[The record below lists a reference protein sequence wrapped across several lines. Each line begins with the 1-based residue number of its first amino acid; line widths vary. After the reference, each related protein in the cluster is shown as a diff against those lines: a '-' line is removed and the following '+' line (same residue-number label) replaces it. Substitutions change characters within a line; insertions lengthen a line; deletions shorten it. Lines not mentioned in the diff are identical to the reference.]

1 MNITII
7 QDSSRQ
13 ELLGAS
19 GADIIEKLYQIAID
33 FNNTL
38 TLEGNIISTNAYG
51 YQVDYL
57 NTNYGPNFIVNATN
71 RYIHFE
77 DPNMESYLASMG
89 IGTDGKVTE
98 AQAAAVTV
106 IANASNSTITK
117 FNELKYFT
125 NITSS
130 KGGWTGT
137 SSGYMRFKEW
147 TALQEIDIS
156 NLTSIG
162 HKNSYGYE
170 DTFYGCSSLK
180 KVKASDKLKQIGFYA
195 FGNCTNLEE
204 ITGLEGTIEL
214 SSNAFIRC
222 SMLTDESFEN
232 VQFKLPQSSPDEL
245 CFFKCILL
253 QNITLDP
260 NTTYIPSKTFKECSS
275 LKNVYG
281 LDNINEIWDESFYGC
296 SNLENLSRL
305 SGEVIV
311 HKGVF
316 NGCSKLKSDS
326 LENVQFYINKP
337 LADTSSNWERTFYN
351 CSELTN
357 INISD
362 KTLVIPYCCF
372 QNCSKLESVSGLQN
386 VQLVDRYAFSGCT
399 NLQNIDLAGDVTV
412 KTGEIFNG
420 CSSLTTIPVNS
431 ITRTREGDIGKTF
444 KDCRNLQR
452 IGKGTDNVDINFT
465 YLGEL
470 EFYNC
475 LNLTGTLNFPTCVQI
490 STSNS
495 GGAIVDC
502 PKIEKISLPAVTTI
516 TGGSNWDQ
524 NYRNTFAGCTNLK
537 VVDIGQNITSLSNR
551 MFYNNPLMQAF
562 IIRATTPPT
571 IGDGTTAY
579 AVSVMGNN
587 TVNVYVPDEALSTYQ
602 NTIPYS
608 GWGNQLKPLSQ
619 FDESQ
624 IQYDYL
630 QQTTEP

>member
-1 MNITII
+1 MTHLKIEQNNNQIEQVNSSII
-7 QDSSRQ
+7 Q
-13 ELLGAS
+13 
-19 GADIIEKLYQIAID
+19 KLYDLDKAELDLSSNLKGRLHAAVGYREVVNYLIQKYPELFITVDNYAI
-33 FNNTL
+33 
-38 TLEGNIISTNAYG
+38 
-51 YQVDYL
+51 
-57 NTNYGPNFIVNATN
+57 P
-71 RYIHFE
+71 FE
-77 DPNMESYLASMG
+77 DPKMLEYLNS
-89 IGTDGKVTE
+89 IGVGSDGFVTE
-98 AQAAAVTV
+98 QQAAQATIVA
-106 IANASNSTITK
+106 NSTNTEVTK
-117 FNELKYFT
+117 FNEFKYFT

-130 KGGWTGT
+130 KGGWTGG
-137 SSGYMRFKEW
+137 SDGYMRFTGW

-162 HKNSYGYE
+162 HKSGYGWG
-170 DTFYGCSSLK
+170 DTFKGCSSLK
-180 KVKASDKLKQIGFYA
+180 KVKASDKLKQIGYFA
-195 FGNCTNLEE
+195 FGSCTHLEE

-214 SSNAFIRC
+214 SQNAFNTC

-232 VQFKLPQSSPDEL
+232 VQFKLPQSKPDES
-245 CFFKCILL
+245 CFARCILL

-260 NTTYIPSKTFKECSS
+260 STAYISGNTFYQCSS

-281 LDNINEIWDESFYGC
+281 LDNINEIWIESFYGC
-296 SNLENLSRL
+296 SNLENLDGL
-305 SGEVIV
+305 SGEIIV
-311 HKGVF
+311 HRGVF

-326 LENVQFYINKP
+326 LENVQFYINIP
-337 LADTSSNWERTFYN
+337 VSDTTDKWNNIFMN

-362 KTLVIPYCCF
+362 KTLVIPQGCF
-372 QNCSKLESVSGLQN
+372 NGCSKLESISGLQN
-386 VQLVDRYAFSGCT
+386 VQRVGRDAFKNCT
-399 NLQNIDLAGDVTV
+399 SLQNIDLTGDVNVTSENG
-412 KTGEIFNG
+412 KIFNG

-431 ITRTREGDIGKTF
+431 ITRTNQGGIGQAF

-465 YLGEL
+465 YLGEQ

-490 STSNS
+490 STGNG
-495 GGAIVDC
+495 GGAIVNC
-502 PKIEKISLPAVTTI
+502 PKIEKISLPAVTI
-516 TGGSNWDQ
+516 IRGGVKWDQ
-524 NYRNTFAGCTNLK
+524 NYRNSFAGCTNLK
-537 VVDIGQNITSLSNR
+537 VVDIGQNVTSLTNY
-551 MFYNNPLMQAF
+551 MFYNSPLMQAF

-579 AVSVMGNN
+579 AVDVMGNG

-630 QQTTEP
+630 QQTTES